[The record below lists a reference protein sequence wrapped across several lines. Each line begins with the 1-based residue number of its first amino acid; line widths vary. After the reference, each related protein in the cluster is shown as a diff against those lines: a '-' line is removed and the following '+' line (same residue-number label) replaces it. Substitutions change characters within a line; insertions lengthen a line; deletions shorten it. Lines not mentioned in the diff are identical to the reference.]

1 MDESL
6 PSFLFDPKKDWIE
19 QFGRKSECYL
29 EIGFCGGEHLSALA
43 KTRPDCN
50 FIGAEP
56 YMNGVASLLRHITQQ
71 SLTNIRIWPDDARL
85 IFPLPRQIFLA
96 GVFILFPDPWPKTRH
111 AARRILQPELLAQLA
126 ESIQPGGQLVLASD
140 DSIAKTWILQA
151 LIGHSAFSWTACSAK
166 DWRCRPANILETRY
180 LQKAELAGR
189 IPSWF
194 VFNRRNENFESES

>member
-6 PSFLFDPKKDWIE
+6 PSFLFDPKSWIE

-29 EIGFCGGEHLSALA
+29 EIGFGGGEHLSALA
-43 KTRPDCN
+43 KPGQIVIYWC
-50 FIGAEP
+50 EP

-71 SLTNIRIWPDDARL
+71 SLT
-85 IFPLPRQIFLA
+85 IFAFGRMTRD
-96 GVFILFPDPWPKTRH
+96 LFSAAKADFFGRSIYFVSDPWPKTRH

-151 LIGHSAFSWTACSAK
+151 LIGHSAFSWTACSAI